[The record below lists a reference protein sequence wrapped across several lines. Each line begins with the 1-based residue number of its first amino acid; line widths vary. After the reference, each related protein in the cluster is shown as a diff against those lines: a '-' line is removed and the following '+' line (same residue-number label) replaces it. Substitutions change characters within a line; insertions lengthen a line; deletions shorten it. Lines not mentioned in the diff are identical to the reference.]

1 MVGCFFKDLGLNILR
16 NMMVRCVENIVNTDV
31 FLKSQIFDFFD
42 ILGSSGRPG
51 TSFGRLFGRLG
62 PHFGGPQG
70 AGNMLQYLLCLAR
83 PGWLAGLDPGGART
97 RSGEGN
103 WKCLA
108 PRTSSTTDCWTG
120 TTGLKD
126 CRN

>member
-1 MVGCFFKDLGLNILR
+1 MNILR

-31 FLKSQIFDFFD
+31 FLKLQIFEFFD

-51 TSFGRLFGRLG
+51 TSAWWLFGRLV

-70 AGNMLQYLLCLAR
+70 AGNMLQYLLGLAR
-83 PGWLAGLDPGGART
+83 PGWLAGLDPGSERMW
-97 RSGEGN
+97 SGEGN

-108 PRTSSTTDCWTG
+108 LSTSSTTDCWTADNR
-120 TTGLKD
+120 TDGL
-126 CRN
+126 